1 MASRSNL
8 PPPRFRPPRPRPVR
22 AGRRPMATDESMSI
36 DLDPASIDTDELLQ
50 GLDGGPR
57 GDDGEDLGGADLFG
71 SDADGSGGG
80 GGDGD
85 GMATPSSDASTVTAT
100 ATPRGRGHRTTKTR
114 ARTSNVWNDFDELFH
129 VVNGK

>member
-36 DLDPASIDTDELLQ
+36 DLDPTSIDTDELLQ

-57 GDDGEDLGGADLFG
+57 GDDAEDLGGADLFG

-85 GMATPSSDASTVTAT
+85 GMATPSSNATAT
-100 ATPRGRGHRTTKTR
+100 ATPRGRGQRTRTTTTKTR
-114 ARTSNVWNDFDELFH
+114 ARTSNVWNDFNELF
-129 VVNGK
+129 